1 MIGVAAVA
9 EVVIAVAALID
20 INALACKPDPR
31 LEADVEDRARIPLPR
46 RTVLALRLR
55 AVEFTAVRDRP
66 GKTGQRVGPGEPIG
80 TAATRNANAAHPYSN
95 VLSPPPAS
103 TIGSAL
109 S

>member
-1 MIGVAAVA
+1 VIGVAAVA

-20 INALACKPDPR
+20 QASACKPDPR
-31 LEADVEDRARIPLPR
+31 LEADVEDSARIPLPR

-80 TAATRNANAAHPYSN
+80 TAATRDANAAHPYSN

-103 TIGSAL
+103 TIGSTL